1 MEEPQPRG
9 PAPEPSR
16 PRLAWDATVLRLRR
30 SRDRLREISWQRSE
44 DELLG
49 LRGILVLAGA
59 VVVLVV
65 IGGLVYLADP
75 FDFGGGPAE
84 STQVTSPPA
93 VRPTESELPR
103 QERVSPTPGTTVP
116 APAVPSPNNA
126 HALAGAELA
135 DRPGIQVS
143 PEAAALLRSGA
154 VDGRVLIVMSA
165 LASQN
170 RLQTVDLPPSPGTAA
185 PSSGSELELGVTE
198 VDSVLQW
205 LNSQI
210 ALRPDRLEV
219 RSDATRSYL
228 RLIYSTPEPAG
239 LFPS

>member
-9 PAPEPSR
+9 PAREPSR

-30 SRDRLREISWQRSE
+30 SRDRLREIPWQRSE

-75 FDFGGGPAE
+75 FDFGGGPAD
-84 STQVTSPPA
+84 SKQATSAPA
-93 VRPTESELPR
+93 VRQMESELPR

-116 APAVPSPNNA
+116 APAVPSPSNA

-135 DRPGIQVS
+135 DRPGVEVS

-170 RLQTVDLPPSPGTAA
+170 RLQTVDVPSPGTAA
-185 PSSGSELELGVTE
+185 PNSGSELELGVTE